1 MANGMI
7 NACDLC
13 GQCKAACPKGFDY
26 PEVCQMARKIM
37 VETEKMP
44 PSAHEFGLLDQQFSL
59 GEGFLARPQPGY
71 DRCRYLF
78 FPGCQ
83 ALAVSPDTVEA
94 AYRDLSERLSG
105 GVGLILGCCGALSQW
120 AGREDLAEEAL
131 EKIRSAW
138 KEMGETE
145 VICACPTCM
154 KILKERTEIPV
165 TGIWQVLL
173 ELGIDPVTE
182 ETVAIQDACGARGDH
197 ETQDQ
202 IRAFAAAL
210 GCQTEEIPFS
220 GGSFSLLRIRRD
232 GPVRKSGNV

>member
-1 MANGMI
+1 
-7 NACDLC
+7 
-13 GQCKAACPKGFDY
+13 
-26 PEVCQMARKIM
+26 
-37 VETEKMP
+37 
-44 PSAHEFGLLDQQFSL
+44 
-59 GEGFLARPQPGY
+59 
-71 DRCRYLF
+71 
-78 FPGCQ
+78 
-83 ALAVSPDTVEA
+83 
-94 AYRDLSERLSG
+94 
-105 GVGLILGCCGALSQW
+105 
-120 AGREDLAEEAL
+120 
-131 EKIRSAW
+131 
-138 KEMGETE
+138 
-145 VICACPTCM
+145 M

-210 GCQTEEIPFS
+210 GCQTEEIPFF